1 MNNENDSVG
10 FLIVSVNTANGA
22 LPVEGATVTVYGGN
36 EAQSDVI
43 YSLKTDESGRTEK
56 VVLSTKSKE
65 LSTEPGNIA
74 PFKCY
79 NIEVSAPGYYDNN
92 YINVP
97 IFQGITS
104 LQGVS
109 LIPLS
114 EFSAPNDYI
123 PNSGR
128 RYFETPNTDL

>member
-36 EAQSDVI
+36 EAKSDVI

-74 PFKCY
+74 PFKSY

>member
-36 EAQSDVI
+36 EAESDVI

-74 PFKCY
+74 PFKSY

>member
-22 LPVEGATVTVYGGN
+22 LPVEGATVTIYGGN
-36 EAQSDVI
+36 EAESDVI
-43 YSLKTDESGRTEK
+43 YSLKTDQSGRTEK
-56 VVLSTKSKE
+56 VVLSTKDKE
-65 LSTEPGNIA
+65 LSTVPGNVA
-74 PFKCY
+74 PFKSY
-79 NIEVSAPGYYDNN
+79 NIEVSAPGFYDNN

-104 LQGVS
+104 LQSVS